1 MLVTGAVVSSSGV
14 VRRECVDGA
23 GVRRRLARAY
33 SGDRPEF
40 REVRAGFLVVLSW
53 VLQGLMAALFLV
65 HGALMVAPPER
76 IMRRMREA
84 GRAASMTRWLL
95 IQVNCECELPS
106 VA

>member
-1 MLVTGAVVSSSGV
+1 
-14 VRRECVDGA
+14 
-23 GVRRRLARAY
+23 
-33 SGDRPEF
+33 
-40 REVRAGFLVVLSW
+40 
-53 VLQGLMAALFLV
+53 MAALFLV